1 LVHRILHEIEFQST
15 VDVGRV
21 IHDLAHQIAEGMQG
35 DDGFVRFDEN
45 IMSRNVSGDLAVPI
59 ALFVAEVLTN
69 TFKHAFPPGHIGVI
83 SLGLRQ
89 AGDGELRLS
98 IDDNGSGF
106 DSTTDV
112 GGLGSRL
119 IDLLA
124 QQVNGTVTTCSVP
137 GEGTH
142 VVLLF
147 RDPVPTEAIAN

>member
-1 LVHRILHEIEFQST
+1 MGGSAFGLAILLLPGAAAAAPPRAITLEQALS
-15 VDVGRV
+15 
-21 IHDLAHQIAEGMQG
+21 LAGTSNLELRASEK
-35 DDGFVRFDEN
+35 
-45 IMSRNVSGDLAVPI
+45 
-59 ALFVAEVLTN
+59 EVERTSADARSAMGL
-69 TFKHAFPPGHIGVI
+69 
-83 SLGLRQ
+83 LGP
-89 AGDGELRLS
+89 RLS

-142 VVLLF
+142 VELLF
-147 RDPVPTEAIAN
+147 KDPSPAGAVAN